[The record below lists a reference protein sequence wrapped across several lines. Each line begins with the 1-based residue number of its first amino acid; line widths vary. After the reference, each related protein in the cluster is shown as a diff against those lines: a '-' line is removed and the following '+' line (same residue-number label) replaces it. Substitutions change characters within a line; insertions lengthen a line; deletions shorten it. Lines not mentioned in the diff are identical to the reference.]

1 MELVE
6 ALAEERQEL
15 TLEVVESAALESR
28 QRKKGLSG
36 IIPFTAFTFPTFAVS
51 WHHYLIGRFLDRIA
65 RGKIKR
71 GMIFAPPRHSKS
83 ELASI
88 RFPAYY
94 LGLNPQHA
102 IIGASY
108 AENLAKSLS
117 RACRDT
123 VDGPAYRKLFPKVRL
138 SLTGDVRWQLE
149 GKLDHR
155 PSFIA
160 AGIGGSISGEGANGL
175 IIDDPIKNAKQAY
188 SKVYRDD
195 CHEWYTMVARTRLQ
209 PGGWIVLMMTRWHED
224 DLAGRLLKAER
235 EQWTV
240 LTLPAVNPEGK
251 YELKPYKALWLS
263 RYGVDALAS
272 LRRDVGP
279 IGWGAL
285 YQQDPQTATGSI
297 FKREWFRPYKRTDVP
312 QFEDIIQIWDTA
324 FEAGQENDYSACV
337 TLGRVQDR
345 VYVIRVWRDR
355 VQWPDLLR
363 RARRE
368 AELVEQGYRQP
379 VTRVIIENKGS
390 GISLRQALQA
400 DPTFRW
406 PVFPIEALLKKRVR
420 ATQVSGYPEAG
431 QVHVLADQEWTPGFI
446 DELCEF
452 DKGMHDDQVDA
463 FVHGLTF
470 YAAAGQDTTESVVSY
485 EENVVI
491 SPELDDLEQRLGL

>member
-1 MELVE
+1 VAADLAERE
-6 ALAEERQEL
+6 TALAP
-15 TLEVVESAALESR
+15 EVVDAMAENWKTARRALAD
-28 QRKKGLSG
+28 LVH
-36 IIPFTAFTFPTFAVS
+36 FTTYTFPTFAVS
-51 WHHYLIGRFLDRIA
+51 WHHRQI
-65 RGKIKR
+65 GKILQGVLRGRVKR
-71 GMIFAPPRHSKS
+71 AMIFAPPRHSKS

-94 LGLNPQHA
+94 LGLNSQHS

-108 AENLAKSLS
+108 AEHLARSIS
-117 RACRDT
+117 RSCRDT
-123 VDGPAYRKLFPKVRL
+123 VDSDTYRRLFPKVRL
-138 SLTGDVRWQLE
+138 SLAGDTRWQIE
-149 GKLDHR
+149 GKLDNR
-155 PSFIA
+155 PSYIA
-160 AGIGGSISGEGANGL
+160 AGIGGSISGEGAHGL

-195 CHEWYTMVARTRLQ
+195 CHEWYKLVARTRLQ
-209 PGGWIVLMMTRWHED
+209 PGGWIVIMMTRWHED
-224 DLAGRLLKAER
+224 DLAGRLLKQNR
-235 EQWTV
+235 EEWTV

-251 YELKPYKALWLS
+251 HELRPYKALWLA
-263 RYGVDALAS
+263 RYGVEALAS

-285 YQQDPQTATGSI
+285 YQQDPQTAIGSI
-297 FKREWFRPYKRTDVP
+297 FKRAWFRPYKRTDVP

-379 VTRVIIENKGS
+379 VTRIIIENKGS

-470 YAAAGQDTTESVVSY
+470 YAAAGQDTAESVVSY

>member
-1 MELVE
+1 
-6 ALAEERQEL
+6 
-15 TLEVVESAALESR
+15 
-28 QRKKGLSG
+28 
-36 IIPFTAFTFPTFAVS
+36 
-51 WHHYLIGRFLDRIA
+51 
-65 RGKIKR
+65 
-71 GMIFAPPRHSKS
+71 MIFAPPRHSKS

-94 LGLNPQHA
+94 LGKNPQHA

-123 VDGPAYRKLFPKVRL
+123 VDHPSYRKLFPKVKL
-138 SLTGDVRWQLE
+138 SLTGDVRWQIE

-209 PGGWIVLMMTRWHED
+209 PDGWIVLMMTRWHED

-240 LTLPAVNPEGK
+240 LTLPAVNLEGK
-251 YELKPYKALWLS
+251 YNLKPYKALWLS
-263 RYGVDALAS
+263 RYDVDELAS

-285 YQQDPQTATGSI
+285 YQQDPKTGTGTV
-297 FKREWFRPYKRTDVP
+297 FKREWFKFYKRTDVP
-312 QFEDIIQIWDTA
+312 AFEESVQIWDTA
-324 FEAGQENDYSACV
+324 FEEGKENDFSACGS
-337 TLGRVQDR
+337 LSRCQDR
-345 VYVIRVWRDR
+345 VYLSRVWQDR
-355 VQWPDLLR
+355 VAWPDLLR
-363 RARRE
+363 QAHLE
-368 AELVEQGYRQP
+368 AANFERINKQP
-379 VTRVIIENKGS
+379 LHRVLIENKGS
-390 GISLRQALQA
+390 GISLRQALQS

-406 PVFPIEALLKKRVR
+406 PVFPMEAKLSKQVR
-420 ATQVSGYPEAG
+420 ANGISGYVEAG
-431 QVHVLADQEWTPGFI
+431 QVYVLADQEWTPGFV
-446 DELCEF
+446 DQLCEF
-452 DKGMHDDQVDA
+452 PRGMHDDQVDM
-463 FVHGLTF
+463 FVHGMAYF
-470 YAAAGQDTTESVVSY
+470 AGANVEQTEEVVTY
-485 EENVVI
+485 EEQYPI
-491 SPELDDLEQRLGL
+491 SPELDALEERLGL